1 MAGETD
7 ESRFPLEEGGD
18 SMRDLLEA
26 SEERAQSLHA
36 GQIVEGFIVHVEPE
50 EVLVDIGLKSEG
62 VVNGRELGSPEA
74 VAQLQVGQTVLVYVL
89 RAESN
94 EGHPVLS
101 LRRAEAERHW
111 REAEEYLAAGATL
124 EAPVLECN
132 RGGLIVDLGLRAFVP
147 ISQVA
152 DLRRDEPRPAPS
164 AEGEGAEGDATLARL
179 QQLVGQRISVKI
191 IELSRPR
198 NRVIASQRAAVQE
211 LREQRKS
218 ALLSDLHVGDVR
230 QGRVSSLAE
239 FGAFVDLGGAD
250 GLVHISEVSWTRIAH
265 PREVLQV
272 GQIVDVAVL
281 NVDQETKK
289 IGLSI
294 KQAQADPWTELVAH
308 LVVGETREA
317 TITKLAKFGAFARL
331 EGGVEGLIHISELAD
346 YHVMSASQV
355 VQEGDSV
362 QVKITGIDVVRK
374 RLGLSMKQAQQDLQQ
389 QESDEALRA
398 HAARAHDMLDEE
410 LQPSHS
416 EFQKLAA
423 LRFDDGDTEG

>member
-1 MAGETD
+1 MTVAGETD
-7 ESRFPLEEGGD
+7 ESRFPLDESGD

-26 SEERAQSLHA
+26 SEEHAQSLHV
-36 GQIVEGFIVHVEPE
+36 GQIVEGFIVHVEPD

-62 VVNGRELGSPEA
+62 VVKGRELGSEEA
-74 VAQLQVGQTVLVYVL
+74 VAQLRVGQTVLVYVL

-101 LRRAEAERHW
+101 LRRAEAEQHW
-111 REAEEYLAAGATL
+111 REAEEHLAAGATL

-152 DLRRDEPRPAPS
+152 DLRRDEPRPASPT
-164 AEGEGAEGDATLARL
+164 EGEASEGDATLARL
-179 QQLVGQRISVKI
+179 QHMVGQRISVKI

-211 LREQRKS
+211 LRQQRKN

-250 GLVHISEVSWTRIAH
+250 GLVHISEVSWTRITH
-265 PREVLQV
+265 PRDVLHV
-272 GQIVDVAVL
+272 GQEVDVAVL
-281 NVDQETKK
+281 NVDPDTKK

-308 LVVGETREA
+308 L
-317 TITKLAKFGAFARL
+317 
-331 EGGVEGLIHISELAD
+331 
-346 YHVMSASQV
+346 
-355 VQEGDSV
+355 
-362 QVKITGIDVVRK
+362 
-374 RLGLSMKQAQQDLQQ
+374 
-389 QESDEALRA
+389 
-398 HAARAHDMLDEE
+398 
-410 LQPSHS
+410 
-416 EFQKLAA
+416 
-423 LRFDDGDTEG
+423 